1 MFKQKRMFRRVT
13 ATVMAL
19 SMLLCAA
26 AWGGTAAFAET
37 GESQGSLAAKE
48 TTPAGHST
56 DAIRE
61 RGVLTISVSNSAKLN
76 YIVPDQYASLA
87 GTRDGPVP
95 ELCRRLAKELGVKV
109 EFVEYGST
117 QEQLDAVAAGEVDI
131 AADNFAINQE
141 RLALYE
147 MTESFDIIGVETDD
161 VFLSKRPA
169 SGKKIRKE
177 KDLETARIAVVKGSV
192 QANNT
197 AVQYPKAELHEL
209 ANNQAVLDAL
219 AAGEVDAGVFSPIN
233 QSFADKISKEILRGK
248 VAQCNYKVKNWD
260 YRGFGL
266 ILMKGN
272 TELCRYLNT
281 QIYSLIESGWML
293 TCYKTE
299 EIEAVQRRIILESAM
314 TYQNIK
320 EKKADCPSLD
330 FTDLDTGKWYHQY
343 VDYALDNKLM
353 DGTGDETFSPD
364 GTLTWEQAITALWRL
379 ENKSKSTRSQSY
391 DKIVKSKF
399 YTQVTGW
406 VTSKKIL
413 PANGSSF
420 SPDDKVTWEQVTAL
434 LYQYAAY
441 KKYDVTAK
449 GDLSIY
455 TGGSKVSDWA
465 NGAMQWASADIL
477 RNSSEG
483 TISPAAG
490 IKRCEFAAVVMR
502 FAEDVAKW

>member
-1 MFKQKRMFRRVT
+1 
-13 ATVMAL
+13 
-19 SMLLCAA
+19 
-26 AWGGTAAFAET
+26 
-37 GESQGSLAAKE
+37 
-48 TTPAGHST
+48 
-56 DAIRE
+56 
-61 RGVLTISVSNSAKLN
+61 
-76 YIVPDQYASLA
+76 
-87 GTRDGPVP
+87 
-95 ELCRRLAKELGVKV
+95 
-109 EFVEYGST
+109 
-117 QEQLDAVAAGEVDI
+117 
-131 AADNFAINQE
+131 
-141 RLALYE
+141 
-147 MTESFDIIGVETDD
+147 
-161 VFLSKRPA
+161 
-169 SGKKIRKE
+169 
-177 KDLETARIAVVKGSV
+177 
-192 QANNT
+192 
-197 AVQYPKAELHEL
+197 
-209 ANNQAVLDAL
+209 
-219 AAGEVDAGVFSPIN
+219 
-233 QSFADKISKEILRGK
+233 
-248 VAQCNYKVKNWD
+248 
-260 YRGFGL
+260 
-266 ILMKGN
+266 
-272 TELCRYLNT
+272 
-281 QIYSLIESGWML
+281 
-293 TCYKTE
+293 
-299 EIEAVQRRIILESAM
+299 
-314 TYQNIK
+314 
-320 EKKADCPSLD
+320 
-330 FTDLDTGKWYHQY
+330 
-343 VDYALDNKLM
+343 M